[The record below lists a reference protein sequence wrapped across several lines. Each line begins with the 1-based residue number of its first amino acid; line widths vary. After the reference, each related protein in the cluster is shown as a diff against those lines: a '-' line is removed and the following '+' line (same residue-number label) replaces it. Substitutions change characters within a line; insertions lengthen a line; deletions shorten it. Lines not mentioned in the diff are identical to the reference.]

1 MTAVETTTF
10 ESVDFCTLATVKAEI
25 DATSVTT
32 ANDAAIS
39 RGITDVSAMMTRYLG
54 FHTLIGVRTEVYE
67 LRHGKRILTLDARPI
82 PASPGITSLKIAQ
95 HPDDLSSVTQIDSR
109 DYVVRREAGAIKF
122 SRRMYPTTAYV
133 EVTYSGGLADDAAGM
148 EAAYPELAR
157 ACSSQV
163 RYLIQRRDSLGGN
176 VKSIAGNSTQ
186 FMSQYKLLHSVTSVL
201 DAIRRQPI

>member
-10 ESVDFCTLATVKAEI
+10 QSVDFCNLATVKAEI
-25 DATSVTT
+25 DATVSTS
-32 ANDAAIS
+32 ANDTQIL
-39 RGITDVSAMMTRYLG
+39 RGISDVSAMMTRYLG
-54 FHTLIGVRTEVYE
+54 FHTLIGVRTEVYV
-67 LRHGKRILTLDARPI
+67 LRHGKRMLTLDARPV

-95 HPDDLSSVTQIDSR
+95 HPDDLASVTQIDSR

-122 SRRMYPTTAYV
+122 SRRMYPSTAYV
-133 EVTYSGGLADDAAGM
+133 EVTYSGGLAANADDM
-148 EAAYPELAR
+148 EDNYPELAR

-163 RYLIQRRDSLGGN
+163 RYMIQRRDSLGGN

-201 DAIRRQPI
+201 DALRRQPI